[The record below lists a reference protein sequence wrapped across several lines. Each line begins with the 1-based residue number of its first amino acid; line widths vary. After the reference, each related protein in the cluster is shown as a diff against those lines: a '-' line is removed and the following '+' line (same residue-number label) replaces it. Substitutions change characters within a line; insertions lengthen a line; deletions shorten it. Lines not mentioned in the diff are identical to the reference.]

1 MRCLV
6 TGVAGFVGS
15 HLAERLLKDGHS
27 VCGIDAFID
36 YYPRLIKERNLT
48 ALRDYHDFH
57 FIEGNLLDVSLPALL
72 QGVDW
77 VFHQA
82 AQAGVR
88 ASWGHEFAR
97 YVNCNVLATQ
107 LLLEAASEQAK
118 RGAPVQRIVY
128 ASSSSVYGDTL
139 ALPVCEETPTQ
150 PLSPYGMTKLA
161 AEHLCTLYHR
171 NFGLP
176 TVSLRY
182 FTVYGPRQRPDMAF
196 HRFCKAV
203 IQREPLHIFGDGTQT
218 RDFTYVSDIVEANIR
233 AATAEG
239 VIGEVMNIAGGSRV
253 NLHDVMQLLGEVSN
267 LPVEVSFAEK
277 QHGDVRDTYADTSK
291 AARLLGYAP
300 AVPLREGLLHE
311 FTEMETLISDGLSE
325 TSDES
330 RVGTGNKKRVYAPT
344 VVGR

>member
-36 YYPRLIKERNLT
+36 YYPRALKERNL
-48 ALRDYHDFH
+48 AELRDYDSFR
-57 FIEGNLLDVSLPALL
+57 FIEGNLLDIYLPTVLE
-72 QGVDW
+72 GMDW

-88 ASWGHEFAR
+88 ASWGKEFAR
-97 YVNCNVLATQ
+97 YVDCNVLATQ
-107 LLLEAASEQAK
+107 LLLEAAMEQEK
-118 RGAPVQRIVY
+118 RGMPLQRIVY
-128 ASSSSVYGDTL
+128 ASSSSVYGEMCSF
-139 ALPVCEETPTQ
+139 PVSEEAATQ

-161 AEHLCTLYHR
+161 AEHLCTLYQR

-196 HRFCKAV
+196 HRFCKAIV
-203 IQREPLHIFGDGTQT
+203 QQEPLRIFGDGTQT

-233 AATAEG
+233 AASAESA
-239 VIGEVMNIAGGSRV
+239 VGEVMNIAGGSRV

-267 LPVEVSFAEK
+267 QPVAVTFGEN

-291 AARLLGYAP
+291 AGRLLAYAP
-300 AVPLREGLLHE
+300 TVSLREGLLRE
-311 FTEMETLISDGLSE
+311 FVAIERLYTDGLSE
-325 TSDES
+325 ES
-330 RVGTGNKKRVYAPT
+330 LVGSRDKKSLYAP
-344 VVGR
+344 VSVGR